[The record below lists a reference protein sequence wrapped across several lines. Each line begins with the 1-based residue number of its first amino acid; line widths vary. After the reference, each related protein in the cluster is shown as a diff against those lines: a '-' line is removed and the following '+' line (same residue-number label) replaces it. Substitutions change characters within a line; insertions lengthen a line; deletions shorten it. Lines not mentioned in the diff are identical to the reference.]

1 MALQWIPLVKIG
13 TVKLVLY
20 EDLKS
25 NTIFEI
31 DKVVKFLNVK
41 NNMDSSEYE
50 QRLSCIRSNSEGK
63 FKRKKSQEQE
73 MEEWKVFAETGI

>member
-25 NTIFEI
+25 NTIFQI
-31 DKVVKFLNVK
+31 DKIVKFLNVK
-41 NNMDSSEYE
+41 NNMDSSDYE
-50 QRLSCIRSNSEGK
+50 QTFLHKIQFRGQI
-63 FKRKKSQEQE
+63 
-73 MEEWKVFAETGI
+73 